1 MVDELTQQER
11 IVLALM
17 AEGCSNQGIA
27 ERLVV
32 SPRTVETHVARIFR
46 KMNLWPCEDDHRRVR
61 AVLTYLASSSNARRP
76 ASSSTCTPR
85 RSAFSSFEPGD
96 SPATR

>member
-61 AVLTYLASSSNARRP
+61 AVLAYLGSSSARRP
-76 ASSSTCTPR
+76 GSSSTGTPR
-85 RSAFSSFEPGD
+85 RSAFSSLEPGD